1 MQRLSDFLSMGGYA
15 VFVWPAYGV
24 TIVVMAGLVVQSL
37 RRYRRN
43 QRELEELQRDRPRRN
58 LSGASGS

>member
-15 VFVWPAYGV
+15 AFVWPAYGL
-24 TIVVMAGLVVQSL
+24 TIVVMAGFVAQSL

-43 QRELEELQRDRPRRN
+43 QRALDALQRDRPRRN
-58 LSGASGS
+58 APGAVGP